1 MAKRRYGLRT
11 NSVAGIL
18 IGIISG
24 ILLASWSRYRFFSC
38 RLSPRTCCNFRRL
51 HNDPLQA
58 TASQFFASST
68 SSSSRQSQDQQHV
81 GEEERSGKKF
91 ILVGVMTAEKYLNTR
106 ATAAYKTWARSIN
119 GEVIFFS
126 GESSEGNGDIPIV
139 GLEGVDDTYPPQ
151 KKSFSMLKYMHDNYI
166 DQFEWFMRADDDVYI
181 KGGRL
186 QSFLRSINSSRAL
199 FIGQAGLGTK
209 EEFGQLSLEENENFC
224 MGGPGIVLSQTT
236 LKRLAGHIDHCLRNS
251 YTTHEDVE
259 IGRCVKRFA
268 GISCTWAFEMQHL
281 FFHNYKEEKGSF
293 TYSLNKVDLSQ
304 AITLHP
310 IKEPAHQYRVHN
322 YILGQHISSLRHKS
336 LLLHRELRSL
346 DNLLGEKYS
355 SASDKLG
362 YQASLMKF
370 VPTEEE
376 DVLDWEFFTRPI
388 YSASDF
394 NPKRGMPGH
403 LRTGLDDII
412 LQTLQMVNSNSRQRG
427 RNIDFKEILYGYR
440 RINPFFSS
448 DYILDLLLIFRKHK
462 GRRMTV
468 PVRRHAYLQQNFGA
482 IEFLEDLYP
491 SYIEKQSPHSSS
503 TYPFAH
509 LFTNSK
515 SPERTNLDKSQEV
528 IHIILSLSG
537 RYETFRRFMQ
547 NYEKVVLNRK
557 EKVRL
562 NIVLFDSPDEMALQ
576 KTINLIMHYQ
586 QQYGANRIE
595 LIEANGPFSRAKA
608 LKLGSSDTKPN
619 TLLFFMDVDI
629 VIGKDVFQR
638 VRLNTRQSIQ
648 VYFPIVF
655 SQYDPEPFCENSSL
669 DKCVTD
675 YQNFQD
681 DYGSWRQ
688 FGFGIAS
695 VYKTDLEAVGG
706 FDTSIQGWGKED
718 VDLYQ
723 KFLNSN
729 LTIFRSVDPG
739 LYHAFHPVSCDP
751 ALEPAQYQMCLGS
764 KASGFRSTQQLSKI
778 FYNNPEL
785 LNSRPNSIAQNNS

>member
-1 MAKRRYGLRT
+1 
-11 NSVAGIL
+11 
-18 IGIISG
+18 
-24 ILLASWSRYRFFSC
+24 
-38 RLSPRTCCNFRRL
+38 
-51 HNDPLQA
+51 
-58 TASQFFASST
+58 
-68 SSSSRQSQDQQHV
+68 
-81 GEEERSGKKF
+81 
-91 ILVGVMTAEKYLNTR
+91 
-106 ATAAYKTWARSIN
+106 
-119 GEVIFFS
+119 
-126 GESSEGNGDIPIV
+126 
-139 GLEGVDDTYPPQ
+139 
-151 KKSFSMLKYMHDNYI
+151 
-166 DQFEWFMRADDDVYI
+166 
-181 KGGRL
+181 
-186 QSFLRSINSSRAL
+186 
-199 FIGQAGLGTK
+199 
-209 EEFGQLSLEENENFC
+209 
-224 MGGPGIVLSQTT
+224 
-236 LKRLAGHIDHCLRNS
+236 
-251 YTTHEDVE
+251 
-259 IGRCVKRFA
+259 
-268 GISCTWAFEMQHL
+268 MQHL

-322 YILGQHISSLRHKS
+322 YLLEQHISSLRHKS

-346 DNLLGEKYS
+346 DNLLGEQYPS
-355 SASDKLG
+355 VSHKLG

-370 VPTEEE
+370 VPSEEE

-403 LRTGLDDII
+403 LRTGLDDVI
-412 LQTLQMVNSNSRQRG
+412 LQTLQIVNSNSRQRG

-440 RINPFFSS
+440 RLNPFFSS

-491 SYIEKQSPHSSS
+491 SYSERQSSRSSS

-509 LFTNSK
+509 LFTNSRFA
-515 SPERTNLDKSQEV
+515 ERTNIDKTQEV

-547 NYEKVVLNRK
+547 NFEQVVLHAK
-557 EKVRL
+557 ENVRL
-562 NIVLFDSPDEMALQ
+562 NIVLFDSTDDTALQ

-586 QQYGANRIE
+586 QRYGANKIE
-595 LIEANGPFSRAKA
+595 LIEANGAFSRAKA

-619 TLLFFMDVDI
+619 ALLLFMDVDI
-629 VIGKDVFQR
+629 VMDRDVFQR

-655 SQYDPEPFCENSSL
+655 SQYDPEPFCENTSL

-675 YQNFQD
+675 YRDFQN

-695 VYKTDLEAVGG
+695 VYKSDLEAVGG

-764 KASGFRSTQQLSKI
+764 KASGFRSTQQLAKI
-778 FYNNPEL
+778 FYSNPEL
-785 LNSRPNSIAQNNS
+785 LNSRPNSIAHNNNNNNNNSW